1 MIDEA
6 QDYRIRFF
14 NVSHMA
20 NLRGDAHSRPDSD
33 CLHTCLPGKL
43 IKDGLVYRSL
53 TYLNIRSC

>member
-43 IKDGLVYRSL
+43 NKDGLVCE
-53 TYLNIRSC
+53 LNLFEH